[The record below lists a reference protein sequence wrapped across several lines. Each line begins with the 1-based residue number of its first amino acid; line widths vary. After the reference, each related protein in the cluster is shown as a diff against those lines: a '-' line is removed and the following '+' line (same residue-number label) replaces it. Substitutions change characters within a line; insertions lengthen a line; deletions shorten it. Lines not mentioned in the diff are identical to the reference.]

1 MPKTPTAQ
9 PGILLMKYLS
19 LIAIVMLGVAS
30 ACSARND
37 AGEPPASGTEDTR
50 FGPIAPN
57 SWLINP
63 PNQPAR

>member
-1 MPKTPTAQ
+1 
-9 PGILLMKYLS
+9 MKYLS